1 MIHPE
6 DLSAALSA
14 ANPLFQEL
22 QSLYRRLPDTQCCC
36 DQPGVCCTFLPEMTW
51 IEALQWVEIIR
62 KLTEEARFDLL
73 KRFMT
78 FYLTSPVRH
87 CGCPF
92 LQHKTCGIY
101 EFRPF
106 ACRAY
111 GLWSRQMGDE
121 RTDVSRR
128 ERKALLTSWQHF
140 GLELPA
146 EMVEFEI
153 DYCDRVQCR
162 SRPAISDSGLI
173 DILGKVYRLDQ
184 NFPELQNI
192 FEKEF
197 YSDFSFLITS
207 LILGVRKS
215 VLGKFAVI
223 KEMVIQG
230 TSKRLQTMLARV
242 TTEVS
247 GESLLMPGTIRPTR

>member
-6 DLSAALSA
+6 DLSAAIKT
-14 ANPLFQEL
+14 ANPLFPEL
-22 QSLYRRLPDTQCCC
+22 QSLYHRLPDTQCCC
-36 DQPGVCCTFLPEMTW
+36 DQPGVYCAFLPEMTW
-51 IEALQWVEIIR
+51 LEALQWVEIIQQ
-62 KLTEEARFDLL
+62 LTDEARFDTL

-78 FYLTSPVRH
+78 FYLTNPVRLS
-87 CGCPF
+87 GCPF
-92 LQHKTCGIY
+92 LQHNTCGIY

-121 RTDVSRR
+121 RTELSRR
-128 ERKALLTSWQHF
+128 ERKVLLNSWKRF

-146 EMVEFEI
+146 EMVEFEF

-162 SRPAISDSGLI
+162 SRPFISDSELI
-173 DILGKVYRLDQ
+173 DILEKVYRLDQ

-192 FEKEF
+192 FEEK
-197 YSDFSFLITS
+197 YHSDFSFLITS

-223 KEMVIQG
+223 KEMVNQG
-230 TSKRLQTMLARV
+230 SSKRLKTMLARV
-242 TTEVS
+242 KTEVL
-247 GESLLMPGTIRPTR
+247 GDSLPLPGTIRPAE